1 MRDQLPERF
10 PFSLTDELFFHID
23 RPETPFSIQME
34 ARLNA
39 SLDLARLR
47 EAIATAMMQHPM
59 MRAAL
64 APWSAKEQRYNWALP
79 DEMPAVPL
87 DVTEVRN
94 DEELERVRKR
104 LQSTSVGLETPPPFR
119 CVLARHADGD
129 YLMINTSHIAS
140 DATGAYR
147 FLTSVL
153 RAYARLPD
161 PQPEMDFLGC
171 RDLVGQFGSQ
181 RLSERLNRVRRLMNI
196 LGSSLTPPTRIASA
210 TTEKSDGVSIQPL
223 QLSEKDTQ
231 SLQRL
236 RLDQA
241 TLNDVLQTLMHLTIA
256 EWNRQHGQKSGRI
269 SLMMPMNTR
278 PPERRFEL
286 ASNLSLWV
294 AVQSRKQQRQDFVT
308 LLPHIRQQT
317 KLLKEHGTAGLL
329 IDLLH
334 EIRALPLWLKQ
345 WLPNLLPLTGNRF
358 VDSSVLHNLGRLPS
372 PLPEGNSL
380 QVTEMWFSPP
390 CRLPMGLSVGAAT
403 FNERL
408 HLAFRYSHHQ
418 FSRASAQAF
427 AGLFLEQMR
436 AALKQVE
443 ERPADGK

>member
-34 ARLNA
+34 ARLNS

-64 APWSAKEQRYNWALP
+64 APWSASEQRYHWALP
-79 DEMPAVPL
+79 DEMPSVPL
-87 DVTEVRN
+87 DVTEARN
-94 DEELERVRKR
+94 ADELDRIRKR
-104 LQSTSVGLETPPPFR
+104 LQSTSVNLDTPPPFR
-119 CVLARHADGD
+119 CVLVRHSDGD

-140 DATGAYR
+140 DATGAFR

-161 PQPEMDFLGC
+161 PQPELDFVAC
-171 RDLVGQFGSQ
+171 RDLVGQFGSR
-181 RLSERLNRVRRLMNI
+181 RLTERLNRVRRLMNI

-210 TTEKSDGVSIQPL
+210 TSEQADGVSILSL
-223 QLSEKDTQ
+223 QLTEKETQ
-231 SLQRL
+231 QLQQL

-256 EWNRQHGQKSGRI
+256 EWNRQHGQKNGRI

-278 PPERRFEL
+278 PAERRFEL

-294 AVQSRKQQRQDFVT
+294 AVQSRKGQRADFTT
-308 LLPHIRQQT
+308 LLPHICSQT
-317 KLLKEHGTAGLL
+317 RLLKEHGTAGLL

-358 VDSSVLHNLGRLPS
+358 VDSSVLHNLGRLPN

-380 QVTEMWFSPP
+380 KVTEMWFSPP

-427 AGLFLEQMR
+427 AGLFREQIA
-436 AALKQVE
+436 AALRQVKE
-443 ERPADGK
+443 Q